1 MDDDF
6 EMMFLDD
13 ECGSDTAECGCPV
26 EDCNPSVMEDLVF
39 CRSCGNELEVEKRE
53 FPTLL

>member
-39 CRSCGNELEVEKRE
+39 CRSCGNELEVE
-53 FPTLL
+53 